1 MPAAF
6 LSISESPVRWVG
18 SYITGLRRMSHGNQ
32 HTINNKVS
40 VEGIGVHSGAPA
52 ALTFHPAPAGHG
64 VRFKRADLEGT
75 PEIPVALDHVA
86 GTDLGTSLGVGEVRV
101 QTVEHVMA
109 ALAAKGVDN
118 VLLELSGP
126 EPPILDGSFQHYM
139 DVLESAGFED
149 QGEPRAVIQIPE
161 PITLELETGEF
172 YVVTP
177 GDGLRISATI
187 EFDHPGIGRQ
197 FGTFFFSEGSFAEE
211 IAPARTFGFKGD
223 AEALHARGL
232 ALGASLE
239 NTVVLDDVGVMNE
252 GLRFP
257 DEFLRHKVGDMVGD
271 LALLGAALDLHIVAE
286 RPSHH
291 GNVALAR
298 AVKQAAARAAGAPI
312 VDAQQIMEYL
322 PHRFPMLLVDRIVEV
337 ESGKRIVG
345 IKNVTINEPFFQGH
359 FPGHPIMPG
368 VLIIE
373 AMGQVGGLLLMD
385 VVEKPEDYVVYFM
398 ALDNVKWRRPVVP
411 GDQIVFELE
420 LLQFRRHVCKMRGRG
435 MVDGQIVAEAD
446 LMARIVKR

>member
-1 MPAAF
+1 
-6 LSISESPVRWVG
+6 
-18 SYITGLRRMSHGNQ
+18 
-32 HTINNKVS
+32 
-40 VEGIGVHSGAPA
+40 
-52 ALTFHPAPAGHG
+52 
-64 VRFKRADLEGT
+64 
-75 PEIPVALDHVA
+75 LDHVA
-86 GTDLGTSLGVGEVRV
+86 GTDLGTNLGVGEVKVR
-101 QTVEHVMA
+101 TVEHVMA
-109 ALAAKGVDN
+109 ALASKGIDN
-118 VLLELSGP
+118 VLMELSGP
-126 EPPILDGSFQHYM
+126 EPPILDGSFMGYVE
-139 DVLESAGFED
+139 VLDKVGILEQDAR
-149 QGEPRAVIQIPE
+149 RAVIQIPE
-161 PITLELETGEF
+161 AVTVKLDSGEF
-172 YVVTP
+172 YVAAP
-177 GDGLRISATI
+177 GKGLRISATI
-187 EFDHPGIGRQ
+187 EFEHPTIGRQ

-211 IAPARTFGFKGD
+211 IAPARTFGFKAD
-223 AEALHARGL
+223 AGALRQRGL

-239 NTVVLDDVGVMNE
+239 NTVVLDEGGVMND

-271 LALLGAALDLHIVAE
+271 LALLGASLDLHIVAE
-286 RPSHH
+286 RPSHR

-298 AVKQAAARAAGAPI
+298 AVKRAAARGAGAPI
-312 VDAQQIMEYL
+312 LDTEKIMQYL

-385 VVEKPEDYVVYFM
+385 AVEKPEDYVVYFM

-411 GDQIVFELE
+411 GDQLVLELE
-420 LLQFRRHVCKMRGRG
+420 MLQMRRQVCRMRGRG
-435 MVDGQIVAEAD
+435 LVDGHVVAEAD